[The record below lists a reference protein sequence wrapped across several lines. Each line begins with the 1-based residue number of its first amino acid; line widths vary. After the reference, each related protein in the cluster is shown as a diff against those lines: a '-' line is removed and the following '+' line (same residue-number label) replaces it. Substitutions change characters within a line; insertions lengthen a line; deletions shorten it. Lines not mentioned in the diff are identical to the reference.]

1 MKTLILILLSIPC
14 FSQTTIHFYYGT
26 EQTTGAEVLF
36 PVRNSNIYLGG
47 GFSGAW
53 NVKES
58 VPGHISEY
66 DLQQEVTDTR
76 HEAWCSLY
84 VTSSFGYLGPFL
96 IKYRTG
102 LAVYN
107 DKVTFNNDY
116 TKIEKVDYKPLF
128 GVSAMYSLSDDW
140 GVEIGADTFNEFTV
154 GITVKF

>member
-1 MKTLILILLSIPC
+1 MKKLILILLSIPC

-26 EQTTGAEVLF
+26 EQTTGAEILT
-36 PVRNSNIYLGG
+36 PVNNIWLGG

-58 VPGHISEY
+58 VPGHINDY
-66 DLQQEVTDTR
+66 DRRQEVTDTR
-76 HEAWCSLY
+76 HEAWCSIY
-84 VTSSFGYLGPFL
+84 ATSSFGYIGKFL

-128 GVSAMYSLSDDW
+128 GVSAMYSLNDDW
-140 GVEIGADTFNEFTV
+140 SLEIGADNFNKFTV
-154 GITVKF
+154 GLTVKF